1 MNSKKQ
7 FFTRK
12 RIILLA
18 AAVVLLI
25 LAIFAFD
32 TRLMVRKYSIEAEEI
47 ETPIRVAL
55 VTDLHSCYYGENQS
69 DLIDAIDVENPDVIL
84 LGGDIFD
91 DVKEDT
97 NTELFLAGIADKYP
111 CYYVTG
117 NHECWGGKYRFDNQ
131 MAILEKYSIPVLSG
145 ETQTL
150 TVNGEAIRLCGVD
163 DPDVYMV
170 NTDPE
175 QDPEGYIQA
184 QTIKEDTFINTL
196 AALSD
201 EADENV
207 FTILLSHRP
216 EYCKTYMKYTFDLV
230 LCGHAHGGQW
240 RIPGILNGLYAPH
253 QGIFPK
259 YAGGRYDSED
269 MTMIVSRGLAKETT
283 RIPRIFNRPEL
294 VVIDVK

>member
-18 AAVVLLI
+18 AAVILLI

-97 NTELFLAGIADKYP
+97 NTELFFAGIADKYP

-131 MAILEKYSIPVLSG
+131 MAILEKYNIPVLSG
-145 ETQTL
+145 ETVTL
-150 TVNGEAIRLCGVD
+150 TVNGETVNLCGVD

-184 QTIKEDTFINTL
+184 QTNKEDTFLSQI
-196 AALSD
+196 AAVSD
-201 EADENV
+201 TVSEDRY
-207 FTILLSHRP
+207 TILLSHRP
-216 EYCKTYMKYTFDLV
+216 EYYENYTEYTFDLV